1 LNHFFAIL
9 ALASISFLTS
19 DELLAVVN
27 SEGQPIQDAFEI
39 SAHKESTCA
48 IDDTGVKCWGYIQKD
63 YPVPSISG
71 PWVAVSVGNTYGCVL
86 RGAVDRREVVCW
98 GSAVQGQLSVPS
110 LVNPR
115 QISAGDN
122 AACALDDNGLHCW
135 GSDTYGIVSLAPYL
149 VNPIKVE
156 VAAYHACA
164 LDWYGFQCWGTN
176 NFGQLSIPDLRP
188 EVYGVVTDFDV
199 GAGATCA
206 INSGGAYCWGDNR
219 MGQVNVPGLSQDVGT
234 TLDCNGNP
242 GQANVP
248 SLSNPTDISIYEHT
262 CAVDDNGVTCWGQN
276 NFGQTNVPT
285 LTNPTQVVVGTM
297 HTCAVDDNG
306 VTCWGRNVEG
316 ETNVP
321 ALTFSIPWWYSTS
334 QLCLVDSSKLGR
346 VDSDGDGVKDPCDA
360 FPDDRSETKDSD
372 GDGVGDNTDRFPFN
386 ATDWLDSD
394 GDGVGD
400 NTDVYPTDAREW
412 IDTDGDGV
420 GDNADALPTNADES
434 LDSDGDG
441 VGDNQDVFPD
451 DPNET
456 RDKDKD
462 GVGDNGDAFP
472 LFAGETAD
480 SDGDGIGDNGDA
492 FPLDPAASKDTDGD
506 GKPDEWN
513 FGKTQ
518 ADSTSPPK
526 FEVLSDADP
535 PEIVASSII
544 PSTVDVTD
552 EDASVVVRLRITD
565 ASGVDQINMGPARI
579 FHDLAFSNTVQSQNL
594 VLVSGDEF
602 DGVYEAVF
610 TIVKGGLSGTWKAE
624 VVNAPGIQDVNGLQT
639 YWVDTPFEVLSNN
652 SVDPPKIVE
661 SSIIPS
667 TVDVTDEDASVMV
680 RLRITDTSGVDQINM
695 GPARIVHERALSST
709 VQHQNLVLVSGD
721 EFDGVYEAV
730 FTIIKGSL
738 SGTWK
743 AEVVNAPGI
752 QDVNGLQT
760 YWVDTPFEVLSNNSD
775 FAPPLVTRHGRL
787 VTNVDCID
795 EDARVVVRLRITD
808 ASGVDQINMGPARI
822 FQESALSSTVQ
833 YQNLVLVSGDR
844 FDGVYEA
851 VFTIIKGSLSG
862 TWKAEVVNAPGIQD
876 VNGFQTYWVSPP
888 FEVLCD
894 NDPPE
899 IVEPS
904 IIPSTVDVTDEDASV
919 VVRLRITD
927 ASGVDQINMGPA
939 RIFQESA
946 FSNTVQY
953 QNLVLVSGDEFD
965 GVYEAVF
972 TIIKGSLSGTW
983 KAEVMNAPGIQDVN
997 GFQTYWVIV
1006 PLALD
1011 DDDDNDGVADV
1022 NDAFPLDATESAD
1035 TDGDGVGDNSDAFPN
1050 DPLETKDTDGDGVGD
1065 NRDDYWRAGVL
1076 GNQFLQTTSA
1086 SANITSLHVLNTSDR
1101 EQSFRAL
1108 MYNSDGDRVG
1118 GTPLIGDPVP
1128 SMGRLVLAS
1137 EDIEG
1142 LFNTAPWKGP
1152 AMLEVRGES
1161 SFGLMSKLIS
1171 PSGLVSNTNC
1181 VREDRVLNIEGFDSN
1196 NMSYVRLINTS
1207 GSDTGEI
1214 TGTLYDFEGNVVG
1227 AANSVLASN
1236 LAPYQQVWVN
1246 RDNLAEQMGAEWNGE
1261 ALLEVNQVTGLK
1273 LLNLNYITDEK
1284 TFFNFSCFEDST
1296 SGRVYLQTT
1305 STSQN
1310 VSATHL
1316 VNTSDVEQQLTGTLY
1331 GSDGSQVGL
1340 ANQPLHSGTIP
1351 AKGRVIISSEDIE
1364 SAFNISP
1371 WSGPAMLEV
1380 SGTNSFELMTKLT
1393 SPSGLISNTNC
1404 VRQDQVHN
1412 IGGFDQ
1418 TDVTYVRFINIG
1430 DTPITN
1436 IRGSL
1441 YDTSGN
1447 VVGATN
1453 PVLIDEL
1460 SAKAHVWRNRNQ
1472 LSDLIGDTWNGTASL
1487 KIDDADSN
1495 LRLLNLN
1502 FINSET
1508 FFNFSC
1514 YETGQ

>member
-1 LNHFFAIL
+1 
-9 ALASISFLTS
+9 
-19 DELLAVVN
+19 
-27 SEGQPIQDAFEI
+27 
-39 SAHKESTCA
+39 
-48 IDDTGVKCWGYIQKD
+48 
-63 YPVPSISG
+63 
-71 PWVAVSVGNTYGCVL
+71 
-86 RGAVDRREVVCW
+86 
-98 GSAVQGQLSVPS
+98 
-110 LVNPR
+110 
-115 QISAGDN
+115 
-122 AACALDDNGLHCW
+122 
-135 GSDTYGIVSLAPYL
+135 
-149 VNPIKVE
+149 
-156 VAAYHACA
+156 
-164 LDWYGFQCWGTN
+164 
-176 NFGQLSIPDLRP
+176 
-188 EVYGVVTDFDV
+188 
-199 GAGATCA
+199 
-206 INSGGAYCWGDNR
+206 
-219 MGQVNVPGLSQDVGT
+219 
-234 TLDCNGNP
+234 
-242 GQANVP
+242 
-248 SLSNPTDISIYEHT
+248 
-262 CAVDDNGVTCWGQN
+262 
-276 NFGQTNVPT
+276 
-285 LTNPTQVVVGTM
+285 
-297 HTCAVDDNG
+297 
-306 VTCWGRNVEG
+306 
-316 ETNVP
+316 
-321 ALTFSIPWWYSTS
+321 
-334 QLCLVDSSKLGR
+334 
-346 VDSDGDGVKDPCDA
+346 
-360 FPDDRSETKDSD
+360 
-372 GDGVGDNTDRFPFN
+372 
-386 ATDWLDSD
+386 
-394 GDGVGD
+394 
-400 NTDVYPTDAREW
+400 
-412 IDTDGDGV
+412 
-420 GDNADALPTNADES
+420 
-434 LDSDGDG
+434 
-441 VGDNQDVFPD
+441 
-451 DPNET
+451 
-456 RDKDKD
+456 
-462 GVGDNGDAFP
+462 
-472 LFAGETAD
+472 
-480 SDGDGIGDNGDA
+480 
-492 FPLDPAASKDTDGD
+492 
-506 GKPDEWN
+506 
-513 FGKTQ
+513 
-518 ADSTSPPK
+518 
-526 FEVLSDADP
+526 
-535 PEIVASSII
+535 
-544 PSTVDVTD
+544 
-552 EDASVVVRLRITD
+552 
-565 ASGVDQINMGPARI
+565 
-579 FHDLAFSNTVQSQNL
+579 

-610 TIVKGGLSGTWKAE
+610 TIV
-624 VVNAPGIQDVNGLQT
+624 
-639 YWVDTPFEVLSNN
+639 
-652 SVDPPKIVE
+652 
-661 SSIIPS
+661 
-667 TVDVTDEDASVMV
+667 
-680 RLRITDTSGVDQINM
+680 
-695 GPARIVHERALSST
+695 
-709 VQHQNLVLVSGD
+709 
-721 EFDGVYEAV
+721 
-730 FTIIKGSL
+730 
-738 SGTWK
+738 
-743 AEVVNAPGI
+743 
-752 QDVNGLQT
+752 
-760 YWVDTPFEVLSNNSD
+760 
-775 FAPPLVTRHGRL
+775 
-787 VTNVDCID
+787 
-795 EDARVVVRLRITD
+795 
-808 ASGVDQINMGPARI
+808 
-822 FQESALSSTVQ
+822 
-833 YQNLVLVSGDR
+833 
-844 FDGVYEA
+844 
-851 VFTIIKGSLSG
+851 
-862 TWKAEVVNAPGIQD
+862 
-876 VNGFQTYWVSPP
+876 
-888 FEVLCD
+888 
-894 NDPPE
+894 
-899 IVEPS
+899 
-904 IIPSTVDVTDEDASV
+904 
-919 VVRLRITD
+919 
-927 ASGVDQINMGPA
+927 
-939 RIFQESA
+939 
-946 FSNTVQY
+946 
-953 QNLVLVSGDEFD
+953 
-965 GVYEAVF
+965 
-972 TIIKGSLSGTW
+972 KGSLSGTW